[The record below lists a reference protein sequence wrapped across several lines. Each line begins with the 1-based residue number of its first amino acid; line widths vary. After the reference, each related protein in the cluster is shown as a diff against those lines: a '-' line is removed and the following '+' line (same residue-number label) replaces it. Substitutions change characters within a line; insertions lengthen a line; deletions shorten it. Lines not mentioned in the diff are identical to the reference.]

1 MKKFLKIFLL
11 TIVILVVIITIV
23 QFVGNREIEALIDQ
37 GILSSDYNKSDLAML
52 CANLDGTIFWGCFS
66 GGNVGSVW

>member
-23 QFVGNREIEALIDQ
+23 QFVGNREIEALVEQ

-52 CANLDGTIFWGCFS
+52 CENLDGNIFWGCFS
-66 GGNVGSVW
+66 GGNVGSIW

>member
-11 TIVILVVIITIV
+11 TIIILAVIISIV
-23 QFVGNREIEALIDQ
+23 QFVGNREIEALVEQ
-37 GILSSDYNKSDLAML
+37 GILRSEYTKYDLAML
-52 CANLDGTIFWGCFS
+52 CDKMDGTIFWGCFS